1 MQWRARRAPATQWAW
16 WRWRCLQRA
25 APTAGL
31 PPAAADTAASTEH
44 HQQQEQQQQ
53 QQQQQQSSTQQQQS
67 STTASER
74 TATPALNPSAPANVQ
89 RLFDAAGKG
98 AAAALTP
105 ECAAWIKQQEKNV
118 AALQR
123 AVDVLAAAPAQL
135 AAAVEADE
143 EALRAAIGEAPTEE
157 VRTLL
162 QQALNGVM
170 QHGWVPPQAVLLMS
184 QPNGIPPVRIT
195 PVLAGDAQVAQCVK
209 VLGQAIRLCIQ
220 KQMLACSETRLQ
232 RDVDSLPSL
241 EHVPP
246 LAVASAAA
254 ATAPAVKP
262 PPPSK
267 QAKQALDE
275 VWRTIIPCLE
285 AAGQPDRGGCDGA
298 VVQGAWGAGLPRG
311 HQWAC
316 SM

>member
-1 MQWRARRAPATQWAW
+1 MEGTESPSDAVGVVAVAVPAAAAA
-16 WRWRCLQRA
+16 A

-31 PPAAADTAASTEH
+31 PPAAADTAAATEH

-53 QQQQQQSSTQQQQS
+53 QQQQSSTQQQQQQP

-105 ECAAWIKQQEKNV
+105 EFAAWIKQQDKNV

-143 EALRAAIGEAPTEE
+143 EALRAAIGEAPTDE

-170 QHGWVPPQAVLLMS
+170 QHGHH
-184 QPNGIPPVRIT
+184 R
-195 PVLAGDAQVAQCVK
+195 QC
-209 VLGQAIRLCIQ
+209 C
-220 KQMLACSETRLQ
+220 
-232 RDVDSLPSL
+232 
-241 EHVPP
+241 
-246 LAVASAAA
+246 
-254 ATAPAVKP
+254 
-262 PPPSK
+262 
-267 QAKQALDE
+267 
-275 VWRTIIPCLE
+275 
-285 AAGQPDRGGCDGA
+285 
-298 VVQGAWGAGLPRG
+298 
-311 HQWAC
+311 
-316 SM
+316 

>member
-1 MQWRARRAPATQWAW
+1 
-16 WRWRCLQRA
+16 
-25 APTAGL
+25 
-31 PPAAADTAASTEH
+31 
-44 HQQQEQQQQ
+44 
-53 QQQQQQSSTQQQQS
+53 
-67 STTASER
+67 
-74 TATPALNPSAPANVQ
+74 
-89 RLFDAAGKG
+89 
-98 AAAALTP
+98 
-105 ECAAWIKQQEKNV
+105 
-118 AALQR
+118 
-123 AVDVLAAAPAQL
+123 
-135 AAAVEADE
+135 
-143 EALRAAIGEAPTEE
+143 
-157 VRTLL
+157 
-162 QQALNGVM
+162 
-170 QHGWVPPQAVLLMS
+170 MS

-241 EHVPP
+241 EHVPQ

-254 ATAPAVKP
+254 ATASTVKP
-262 PPPSK
+262 PPLS
-267 QAKQALDE
+267 KQALDE

-298 VVQGAWGAGLPRG
+298 VVQGAWGAGLPVG